1 MKKRLAGMADL
12 VGQDSVVRLDRKPLD
27 KFSLDG
33 FVVGLSRK
41 LLCLHVI
48 DGRTLLSNGYAVVR
62 LPDIHSYCVDEKAF
76 IDRAL
81 RLLGR
86 MPASLD
92 AADLSGWRSLLK
104 SVQPQYPFVTIRM
117 EKGAPGCAFIG
128 KMVKHSARS
137 VVIEA
142 VSVSGHWEG
151 RQEFAYKDITMVELG
166 DGYVNSL
173 AALMTHE
180 ASPA

>member
-1 MKKRLAGMADL
+1 
-12 VGQDSVVRLDRKPLD
+12 
-27 KFSLDG
+27 
-33 FVVGLSRK
+33 
-41 LLCLHVI
+41 
-48 DGRTLLSNGYAVVR
+48 
-62 LPDIHSYCVDEKAF
+62 
-76 IDRAL
+76 
-81 RLLGR
+81 

-128 KMVKHSARS
+128 KMVQHSARS

-173 AALMTHE
+173 VALMTHE
-180 ASPA
+180 ANPA

>member
-41 LLCLHVI
+41 LLCLHVV
-48 DGRTLLSNGYAVVR
+48 DGRTLLFNGYAVVR
-62 LPDIHSYCVDEKAF
+62 LSDIRSYRVDDTAF

-86 MPASLD
+86 MPVALD
-92 AADLSGWRSLLK
+92 AADLSGWRPLLK
-104 SVQPQYPFVTIRM
+104 SVQPQYPLVTIRT
-117 EKGAPGCAFIG
+117 EKDAPECAFIG

-142 VSVSGHWEG
+142 VDVSGHWDG
-151 RQEFAYKDITMVELG
+151 QQEFAYQDITMIEIG
-166 DGYVNSL
+166 DGYVNALS
-173 AALMTHE
+173 ALMTHE
-180 ASPA
+180 EGSA